1 MPASVGKV
9 QGAIMQK
16 SFFSWKIHRGFVFV
30 FFFTSVEL
38 WDILKWS
45 KTMQLLLCIYCD
57 VVIPPEWLCVK
68 IDSLI
73 ITLTEL
79 YKYCFGASQ
88 VLDTV
93 FLFLSFY
100 SYGLFFLQFSGF

>member
-1 MPASVGKV
+1 
-9 QGAIMQK
+9 
-16 SFFSWKIHRGFVFV
+16 
-30 FFFTSVEL
+30 
-38 WDILKWS
+38 
-45 KTMQLLLCIYCD
+45 MQLLLCIYCD
-57 VVIPPEWLCVK
+57 VVVPPEWLCVK
-68 IDSLI
+68 TDSLI